1 MKNYL
6 VIVFY
11 LMCYHAKNWWHN
23 GFGMRNLQDLSIQRN
38 SSAFSLPFLVA
49 IFPLNIPTLLSPVGK
64 TLIPC
69 SAKSILFL
77 YQLLNVFC
85 LTKNQRL

>member
-6 VIVFY
+6 VIVFN

-23 GFGMRNLQDLSIQRN
+23 GFAMRPLQDLSGQRN
-38 SSAFSLPFLVA
+38 SSAFFLLFLVA
-49 IFPLNIPTLLSPVGK
+49 IFPLNTPTLLSPVGK
-64 TLIPC
+64 TLIPWF
-69 SAKSILFL
+69 AKSILFQ